1 MLTSLVYGAAQTKTS
16 GEPEEEAAP
25 EGGRRLQQDQTV
37 GVRSTCTRK
46 VVVEHAIVATRMT
59 ECDHLTAR
67 LVELPIDCGVDN
79 SLHLPAYLFGLVFK
93 VSF

>member
-1 MLTSLVYGAAQTKTS
+1 VK
-16 GEPEEEAAP
+16 PEEEAAP
-25 EGGRRLQQDQTV
+25 EGGRRPRQDQAV
-37 GVRSTCTRK
+37 GVRSACTRK
-46 VVVEHAIVATRMT
+46 VVAEHAIVATRMT

-79 SLHLPAYLFGLVFK
+79 SLHLSAYLFGLLFK